1 MFGSLKKKSNES
13 NPEIL
18 VKKNKN
24 PIWNFFK
31 NHETDKSKA
40 VCALCG
46 GNLSLGSEK
55 PRNQTTTSIK
65 NHLKTKH
72 YSDFVKYTTLI
83 EESCFWKVSR
93 GFAVSRTGTE
103 GSTEHWVKV
112 PKCALIRYQ
121 NSSKFSNFGLGE
133 NFQKKN

>member
-55 PRNQTTTSIK
+55 LSILLNLFENYLK
-65 NHLKTKH
+65 IKYIHLPLH
-72 YSDFVKYTTLI
+72 L
-83 EESCFWKVSR
+83 
-93 GFAVSRTGTE
+93 AVG
-103 GSTEHWVKV
+103 K
-112 PKCALIRYQ
+112 LFI
-121 NSSKFSNFGLGE
+121 
-133 NFQKKN
+133 

>member
-40 VCALCG
+40 VL
-46 GNLSLGSEK
+46 K
-55 PRNQTTTSIK
+55 IK
-65 NHLKTKH
+65 YIHLPLH
-72 YSDFVKYTTLI
+72 L
-83 EESCFWKVSR
+83 
-93 GFAVSRTGTE
+93 AVG
-103 GSTEHWVKV
+103 K
-112 PKCALIRYQ
+112 LFI
-121 NSSKFSNFGLGE
+121 
-133 NFQKKN
+133 